1 MRKSLQSIGF
11 TYFSTPEY
19 LIRKRVETW
28 FPIMSQLGGTQVIL
42 PATFSR
48 AIPEDVFQTAKEYG
62 LEPIVHFT
70 TELPLARKFNDLS
83 VILDSYAR
91 WGVQYV
97 ILGDKPNTKAAWQG
111 TGWQYDN
118 LVDHFLDRF
127 IPIANYVEQIG
138 MTPVL
143 SPLQPGGDY
152 WDTAFIE
159 KVLTGLKRRKMTAL
173 LEKICL
179 ASYGYSFGRP
189 LSWGAGGPERW
200 PSSRPYLTPEGQED
214 QIGFQNF
221 EWLQAIALRAT
232 GRKIPVFILDAGNT
246 GNTSVAQAADP
257 IIENIQLVL
266 EACRGTGI
274 ETTVATGENPQLNN
288 NLLGC
293 TFSLDTLLKV
303 FDGELAIDV
312 LASIFKPGNKGISA
326 LFNGSKSQKQISHY
340 LLLPWH
346 DSGVSD
352 VVLNKVRPVIK
363 QLRPTIG
370 FSIEE
375 AAKASKVTVFPD
387 PLLFTDTVIDDLRSA
402 GCSVEVLP
410 QAGIEIATHLQRT
423 AFKN

>member
-1 MRKSLQSIGF
+1 MRKSIQSLGF
-11 TYFSTPEY
+11 SYFSTPEY

-28 FPIMSQLGGTQVIL
+28 FPLMAQLGGTQVIL
-42 PATFSR
+42 PASISR
-48 AIPEDVFQTAKEYG
+48 AIPEDVFQSAKDNG

-83 VILDSYAR
+83 IILDSYAR

-97 ILGDKPNTKAAWQG
+97 ILGDKPNTKSAWQG

-159 KVLTGLKRRKMTAL
+159 KFFTGLKRRQMTAL

-179 ASYGYSFGRP
+179 ASYGYAFDRP
-189 LSWGAGGPERW
+189 LSWGAGGPEQW

-214 QIGFQNF
+214 QMGFQNF
-221 EWLQAIALRAT
+221 DWIQAIALRVT
-232 GRKIPVFILDAGNT
+232 GRKFPVLILDAGNN
-246 GNTSVAQAADP
+246 GNGSAVKDSDSV
-257 IIENIQLVL
+257 IETIQLIL
-266 EACRGTGI
+266 EACRGTDYAALSN
-274 ETTVATGENPQLNN
+274 EYPRFNN

-303 FDGELAIDV
+303 FGGELSIDI
-312 LASIFKPGNKGISA
+312 LGSIFKPGSKGFSNSVKNIST
-326 LFNGSKSQKQISHY
+326 QKQISHY

-375 AAKASKVTVFPD
+375 AARAKRVTVFPD
-387 PLLFTDTVIDDLRSA
+387 QLLFTDKVINDLRSA
-402 GCSVEVLP
+402 GCSVEILP
-410 QAGIEIATHLQRT
+410 QSGIDIATHLQST
-423 AFKN
+423 AFRN

>member
-1 MRKSLQSIGF
+1 MHKTIQSLGF
-11 TYFSTPEY
+11 SYFSTPEY

-28 FPIMSQLGGTQVIL
+28 FPLIKQLGGTQVIL
-42 PATFSR
+42 TADFSR
-48 AIPEDVFQTAKEYG
+48 AIPEDVFETARENG
-62 LEPIVHFT
+62 LEPIIHIKS
-70 TELPLARKFNDLS
+70 ELPLARKFNDLS
-83 VILDSYAR
+83 IIFDSYSR

-97 ILGDKPNTKAAWQG
+97 ILGDKSNSKSAWQG

-143 SPLQPGGDY
+143 PPLQPGGDY
-152 WDTAFIE
+152 WDTAFLE
-159 KVLTGLKRRKMTAL
+159 KVLNGLKRRQMTAL

-179 ASYGYSFGRP
+179 ASYGYSFGQL

-200 PSSRPYLTPEGQED
+200 PSSKPYLTPEGQED

-221 EWLQAIALRAT
+221 EWIQAIALRVT
-232 GRKIPVFILDAGNT
+232 GRKIPALILDAGNT
-246 GNTSVAQAADP
+246 GKSDIVQDSDS
-257 IIENIQLVL
+257 IIETIQLIL
-266 EACRGTGI
+266 ASCRGSGNDSTASK
-274 ETTVATGENPQLNN
+274 EEYPHLNE

-293 TFSLDTLLKV
+293 TFSLDTLLQV
-303 FDGELAIDV
+303 FNGELSVGI
-312 LASIFKPGNKGISA
+312 LGSIFKPGLEGFAKTRKVTD
-326 LFNGSKSQKQISHY
+326 LEKQISHY

-370 FSIEE
+370 FSVEE
-375 AAKASKVTVFPD
+375 AASARKVTIFPD
-387 PLLFTDTVIDDLRSA
+387 PLLFTDNVINHLRAA
-402 GCSVEVLP
+402 GCHVEVLP
-410 QAGIEIATHLQRT
+410 QSGIEIATHLQST
-423 AFKN
+423 AFRN

>member
-1 MRKSLQSIGF
+1 MRKSIQSIGF
-11 TYFSTPEY
+11 SYFSAPEY

-28 FPIMSQLGGTQVIL
+28 FPLIAELGGTQVIL
-42 PATFSR
+42 PANFSR

-62 LEPIVHFT
+62 LEPIIHFT
-70 TELPLARKFNDLS
+70 SELPLARKFNDLS
-83 VILDSYAR
+83 IILDSYAR

-97 ILGDKPNTKAAWQG
+97 ILGDKPNTKSAWQG

-127 IPIANYVEQIG
+127 IPIANYIEQIG

-159 KVLTGLKRRKMTAL
+159 KFFTGLKRRQMTSL

-179 ASYGYSFGRP
+179 AGYGYAFDRS
-189 LSWGAGGPERW
+189 LSWGAGGPEQW
-200 PSSRPYLTPEGQED
+200 PSSKPYLTPEGQED
-214 QIGFQNF
+214 QVGFQNF
-221 EWLQAIALRAT
+221 EWIQAIALRVT
-232 GRKIPVFILDAGNT
+232 GRKIPVLILDAGNT
-246 GNTSVAQAADP
+246 GKPTSSADSVV
-257 IIENIQLVL
+257 ENIQLIL
-266 EACRGTGI
+266 DACRGSDSA
-274 ETTVATGENPQLNN
+274 ELSNEYPHLNN

-293 TFSLDTLLKV
+293 SFSLDTLLKV
-303 FDGELAIDV
+303 FEGNLSLDILGA
-312 LASIFKPGNKGISA
+312 IFKPG
-326 LFNGSKSQKQISHY
+326 SKRYSNSIKEMAAQKQIAHY

-375 AAKASKVTVFPD
+375 AAKARRVTVFPD
-387 PLLFTDTVIDDLRSA
+387 QLLFTDNVINQLRSA
-402 GCSVEVLP
+402 GCTVEVLP
-410 QAGIEIATHLQRT
+410 QSGIDIATHLQST
-423 AFKN
+423 AFRN